1 MPHTEVNGF
10 QLFHDEIG
18 EGSPILFHH
27 GYTSSHDTWLNKIA
41 PQLSDTFRC
50 IVMDSRGAGDSEH
63 TIDGYTIEQYVEDV
77 IGLAD
82 SLGLEKFTFLGHSM
96 GGGIGMQLAIN
107 HSERLEKLI
116 LVAPIPSG
124 GTTPPAELTAVAK
137 AMKERQRQLRNDP
150 DRRDKMIQERQKMQ
164 IRETSIQDIENS
176 VDRALSIS
184 EGHFEQSIETMEQFN
199 VTNQLGN
206 IVTPTLMI
214 SGAADVLAKAN
225 MEDLQ
230 RLPNATIH
238 VFSRVGHSPH
248 NDVPEEFAKVV
259 NDFLEHGVINP
270 ETMQN
275 KALESLAE

>member
-1 MPHTEVNGF
+1 MPHTKVNGI

-41 PQLSDTFRC
+41 PQLSDNYRC
-50 IVMDSRGAGDSEH
+50 IVLDCRGAGNSEH
-63 TIDGYTIEQYVEDV
+63 TIDGYSIEQYVEDV

-82 SLGLEKFTFLGHSM
+82 SLNLEKFTFLGHSM

-107 HSERLEKLI
+107 YPERLEKLI

-124 GTTPPAELTAVAK
+124 GTTPPDELTVVAK
-137 AMKERQRQLRNDP
+137 AMKDRQRQLRKEP
-150 DRRDKMIQERQKMQ
+150 DRRDKMIQERKKMQ
-164 IRETSIQDIENS
+164 IREISIEDIENA

-184 EGHFEQSIETMEQFN
+184 EGHFEQSLESMEQFN
-199 VTNQLGN
+199 VTNQLSN

-214 SGAADVLAKAN
+214 SGAADALAKAN

-248 NDVPEEFAKVV
+248 NDVPEQFAEVL
-259 NDFLEHGVINP
+259 NDFLKHGVINA
-270 ETMQN
+270 ETIQN

>member
-1 MPHTEVNGF
+1 MPHTEVNGI

-41 PQLSDTFRC
+41 PQLSGNYRC
-50 IVMDSRGAGDSEH
+50 IVMDCRGAGDSEH
-63 TIDGYTIEQYVEDV
+63 TVGGYTIEQYVDDV

-107 HSERLEKLI
+107 HPDRLEKLI

-124 GTTPPAELTAVAK
+124 GTTPPTELTAVAQ

-150 DRRDKMIQERQKMQ
+150 DRRDKMIQERKKMQ
-164 IRETSIQDIENS
+164 IREISIQDIENS
-176 VDRALSIS
+176 VDRAISIS
-184 EGHFEQSIETMEQFN
+184 EGHFEQSLETMEQFN
-199 VTNQLGN
+199 VTNQLGS
-206 IVTPTLMI
+206 ILTPTLMI

-248 NDVPEEFAKVV
+248 NDVPEEFATVVKDFLKYGVV
-259 NDFLEHGVINP
+259 NS